1 MGFMPHLF
9 GRDGIVLFRWFQWSR
24 VSMLF
29 TRQLKTPCLKLE
41 ERGIEVRCIH
51 DELKNVR
58 PGQVKVRGGFKK

>member
-41 ERGIEVRCIH
+41 ERGIEVRRIH
-51 DELKNVR
+51 DKLKNVR
-58 PGQVKVRGGFKK
+58 LAR